1 MLRIGVN
8 EKDGRS
14 NVGELDILM
23 EVGIKN
29 DYLPSV
35 YIILQVNVVGRC
47 KKVGKKLIDKLKVM
61 RVGEIDK
68 EEETRLSK

>member
-1 MLRIGVN
+1 
-8 EKDGRS
+8 
-14 NVGELDILM
+14 M

-61 RVGEIDK
+61 RVGGIDK